1 VNRKRNPA
9 TRGEYGGAKVL
20 KMTPSYY
27 ESGLGSMPVSQHCH
41 ELPNQSYLRTLL
53 FRLSLMR
60 QKRGSNIMTD
70 SVTALYDEEIPSF
83 DVPDAALELAGS
95 KLWEGPASS
104 FTVSF
109 CSGIDTCP
117 SYPL

>member
-1 VNRKRNPA
+1 
-9 TRGEYGGAKVL
+9 
-20 KMTPSYY
+20 MF
-27 ESGLGSMPVSQHCH
+27 MPFYAVALHQAAAAHANSKLL
-41 ELPNQSYLRTLL
+41 EKSLL

-60 QKRGSNIMTD
+60 QKRGSIIMTD
-70 SVTALYDEEIPSF
+70 LSAPLYDEETLNF
-83 DVPDAALELAGS
+83 DVPDTALELAGS

-117 SYPL
+117 SYPQ